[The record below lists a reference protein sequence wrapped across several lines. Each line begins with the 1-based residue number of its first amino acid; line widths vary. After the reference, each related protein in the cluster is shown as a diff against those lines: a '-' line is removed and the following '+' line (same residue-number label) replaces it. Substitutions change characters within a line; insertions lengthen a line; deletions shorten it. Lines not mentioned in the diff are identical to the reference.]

1 VGTSFI
7 TTLYPRKFR
16 VGSGMGRAEEE
27 DRIAEAMEQLR
38 VSYAMRQW
46 RVCSLICE
54 SLAEKF
60 RSMAEDE
67 DLRD

>member
-1 VGTSFI
+1 M
-7 TTLYPRKFR
+7 RCDEK
-16 VGSGMGRAEEE
+16 E

-38 VSYAMRQW
+38 ISYTMRQW

-60 RSMAEDE
+60 RSMAEDGKQ
-67 DLRD
+67 RDWGSN